1 MGATTATRQDGA
13 VSAVPTGAAL
23 GAEVCGIDLGH
34 VTDAQFDAIH
44 RAWLAHS
51 VLLFRGQ
58 SLSDDDLVAFS
69 RRCGDLGWAP
79 AQENGRRF
87 VEGKPEISIVSNVL
101 GPDGQAIGSL
111 GAGEAVWHTDMSY
124 LERPPEASMLYAL
137 EVPPAGGDT
146 HFCSMYAAYE
156 ELPEALKQRIAGLR
170 VKHDGTYNSGGFLR
184 AGVTPTDGPRTSPCR
199 LHPLV
204 CRHPETGRR
213 RCSTWAAA
221 GTPTSTACR
230 SRSPK
235 RCWTSCGDTRP
246 GRRSP
251 GRTGGGRATWCCGTT
266 AAPCTGATPST
277 PRRAASCTAPGS
289 RARRPPQPERARR
302 PGLRPCRSGWP
313 VEDVAGAASHPAS
326 KAGFRPPRG
335 HADDRQT
342 AGTVRS
348 APARGSAPG
357 KGNAFP

>member
-23 GAEVCGIDLGH
+23 GAEVRGIDLRH

-58 SLSDDDLVAFS
+58 ALSDDDLVAFS

-87 VEGKPEISIVSNVL
+87 VEGKPEIYIVSNVL

-184 AGVTPTDGPRTSPCR
+184 AGMTPTDGPRTSP
-199 LHPLV
+199 LPPAPAGVPAPGDGGAAMLYL
-204 CRHPETGRR
+204 GRR
-213 RCSTWAAA
+213 RNAYVDGLPLEESEALLDELWGYATRAEIAWAH
-221 GTPTSTACR
+221 R
-230 SRSPK
+230 
-235 RCWTSCGDTRP
+235 WRP
-246 GRRSP
+246 GDLVLWDNRCTMHRRDP
-251 GRTGGGRATWCCGTT
+251 FD
-266 AAPCTGATPST
+266 
-277 PRRAASCTAPGS
+277 AASRRVMHRTRVKGEAP
-289 RARRPPQPERARR
+289 P
-302 PGLRPCRSGWP
+302 
-313 VEDVAGAASHPAS
+313 AA
-326 KAGFRPPRG
+326 
-335 HADDRQT
+335 
-342 AGTVRS
+342 
-348 APARGSAPG
+348 
-357 KGNAFP
+357 